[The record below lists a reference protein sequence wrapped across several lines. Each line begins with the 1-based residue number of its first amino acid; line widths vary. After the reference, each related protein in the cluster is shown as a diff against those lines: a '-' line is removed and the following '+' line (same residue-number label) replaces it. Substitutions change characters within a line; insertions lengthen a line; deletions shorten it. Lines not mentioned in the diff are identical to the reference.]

1 MNNDM
6 AAGARP
12 YSARELVLMF
22 LGAVAL
28 CGVFFSLGF
37 LVGFKE
43 KNILPGW
50 DILKPSESASSS
62 AESPTA
68 AGDQK
73 AGSKSAASETRTV
86 PLSFNGSE
94 QEKKASARLEKPFT
108 AKAASRVA
116 SSRTPSSR
124 AVLNKRFQ
132 AGRNRF
138 PTGTPYRWPRCL
150 RRKMRNRSIG
160 ALKGK
165 NYRVFI
171 VQPQYSEA
179 NDNLFRVQ
187 VGPFLTREEAEESRD
202 KLSQEGFKS
211 LHSQVVNLPSGPEID
226 SFPDRVAG
234 DGPRRSIPEVS
245 PPVCGSPIAPSPE
258 LD

>member
-43 KNILPGW
+43 RNILPGW
-50 DILKPSESASSS
+50 DILKPSESASS
-62 AESPTA
+62 A

-73 AGSKSAASETRTV
+73 AGSKSAASETRKV

-108 AKAASRVA
+108 AKATSRVA

-124 AVLNKRFQ
+124 SVSNQRSSRPQPVPNGYAVQVAALLAQKDAESVHR
-132 AGRNRF
+132 
-138 PTGTPYRWPRCL
+138 
-150 RRKMRNRSIG
+150 

-171 VQPQYSEA
+171 VQPRYSEA

-202 KLSQEGFKS
+202 KLSQEGF
-211 LHSQVVNLPSGPEID
+211 NPFI
-226 SFPDRVAG
+226 
-234 DGPRRSIPEVS
+234 RR
-245 PPVCGSPIAPSPE
+245 
-258 LD
+258 

>member
-6 AAGARP
+6 AVAARP
-12 YSARELVLMF
+12 HSARELALMF

-43 KNILPGW
+43 RNILPGW

-62 AESPTA
+62 AEN
-68 AGDQK
+68 QK
-73 AGSKSAASETRTV
+73 AEPKSAASETRKV

-94 QEKKASARLEKPFT
+94 QEKQAYARLEKP
-108 AKAASRVA
+108 KAVKATTSVA
-116 SSRTPSSR
+116 SSRTSSSR
-124 AVLNKRFQ
+124 TVSNKRSSRPQ
-132 AGRNRF
+132 PVPNGYAVQVAALLGQKDAESVHR
-138 PTGTPYRWPRCL
+138 
-150 RRKMRNRSIG
+150 
-160 ALKGK
+160 ALKAK

-187 VGPFLTREEAEESRD
+187 VGPFLTREEAEETRD
-202 KLSQEGFKS
+202 KLSQEGF
-211 LHSQVVNLPSGPEID
+211 NPFI
-226 SFPDRVAG
+226 
-234 DGPRRSIPEVS
+234 RR
-245 PPVCGSPIAPSPE
+245 
-258 LD
+258 

>member
-6 AAGARP
+6 AAAARP
-12 YSARELVLMF
+12 HSARELVLMF

-43 KNILPGW
+43 RNILPGW

-73 AGSKSAASETRTV
+73 AGPKGSASETRKV
-86 PLSFNGSE
+86 SLSFNGSE
-94 QEKKASARLEKPFT
+94 QEKKASARLEKPNT
-108 AKAASRVA
+108 AKATSRVA
-116 SSRTPSSR
+116 SSRTSSSR
-124 AVLNKRFQ
+124 AVSNKRSS
-132 AGRNRF
+132 R
-138 PTGTPYRWPRCL
+138 PRPVPNGYAVQVAAL
-150 RRKMRNRSIG
+150 LGQKDAESVHR

-187 VGPFLTREEAEESRD
+187 VGPFLTREEAEETRD
-202 KLSQEGFKS
+202 KLSQEGF
-211 LHSQVVNLPSGPEID
+211 NPFI
-226 SFPDRVAG
+226 
-234 DGPRRSIPEVS
+234 RR
-245 PPVCGSPIAPSPE
+245 
-258 LD
+258 

>member
-22 LGAVAL
+22 FGAVAL

-73 AGSKSAASETRTV
+73 AGSKSAASETRKV

-108 AKAASRVA
+108 AKATSRVA

-124 AVLNKRFQ
+124 AVSNKRSSGPQ
-132 AGRNRF
+132 PVPNGYAVQVAALLAQKDAESVHR
-138 PTGTPYRWPRCL
+138 
-150 RRKMRNRSIG
+150 

-202 KLSQEGFKS
+202 KLSQEGF
-211 LHSQVVNLPSGPEID
+211 NPFI
-226 SFPDRVAG
+226 
-234 DGPRRSIPEVS
+234 RR
-245 PPVCGSPIAPSPE
+245 
-258 LD
+258 